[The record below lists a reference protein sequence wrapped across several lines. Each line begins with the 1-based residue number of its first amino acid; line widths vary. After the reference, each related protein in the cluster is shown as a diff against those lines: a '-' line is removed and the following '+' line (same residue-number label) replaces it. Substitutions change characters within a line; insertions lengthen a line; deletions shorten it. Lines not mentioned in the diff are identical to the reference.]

1 MSDSKDDLFFELYKI
16 NIACYYNSKIIL
28 KIINDQTTN
37 ISPTIREMLVVYE
50 TNSDKIK
57 KFNNESYITHQNYV
71 KTILCK
77 LFSGKEDDKN
87 KLIENGIT
95 SFLEYFNNRLET
107 GRKTLINGISRVSEA
122 ISNKKEETKKLEEI
136 AEKIFHNY
144 P

>member
-87 KLIENGIT
+87 KLIENGIK
-95 SFLEYFNNRLET
+95 SFLDYFNDKLKSGSET
-107 GRKTLINGISRVSEA
+107 IKKVIK
-122 ISNKKEETKKLEEI
+122 SNQKKKEETKKLEEI
-136 AEKIFHNY
+136 AKRIFQNY
-144 P
+144 L

>member
-1 MSDSKDDLFFELYKI
+1 MNDSKDDLFFELYKI

-87 KLIENGIT
+87 KLCKEDDKNKLMENGIK
-95 SFLEYFNNRLET
+95 SFLDYFNDKLKSGNET
-107 GRKTLINGISRVSEA
+107 IKKVIK
-122 ISNKKEETKKLEEI
+122 SNQKKKEETKQLE
-136 AEKIFHNY
+136 
-144 P
+144 